1 MRLLP
6 SLCAGVLALCAIPS
20 AFSQTVISRNNV
32 FDDLEQAERTDMN
45 MLATRGKPEVLA
57 TFKGMMTTDEAV
69 LLQVLRPVL
78 AGNRW
83 VDCAAARSAL
93 EKAIGNVSTTT
104 GLIAIMTTGM
114 RVDTL
119 HCNASASGIPQW
131 SHGLPQALMNIQGR
145 LPTEFGQ
152 TRTRLARAN
161 TAQVLEATRA
171 RVSSN
176 PDVKCMAPL
185 LYQSR
190 QRGEAFQDAQRKAVS
205 YCIRAR

>member
-6 SLCAGVLALCAIPS
+6 FLCAGVLAICAIPS
-20 AFSQTVISRNNV
+20 ALAQTVISRNNV
-32 FDDLEQAERTDMN
+32 FDDLEQAERADMN

-57 TFKGMMTTDEAV
+57 TFKGMMSTDEAV

-93 EKAIGNVSTTT
+93 AKAIGNVSTTT

-119 HCNASASGIPQW
+119 HCNASGIPQW
-131 SHGLPQALMNIQGR
+131 SHGIPQALMNIQGR
-145 LPTEFGQ
+145 LPVEFGQ

-161 TAQVLEATRA
+161 ATQILEATRA
-171 RVSSN
+171 RVTSN

-205 YCIRAR
+205 YCISAR